1 MKIKDT
7 LCQDSVTDRTA
18 KYTIAEGWCNISS
31 LLEAAEYGDL
41 VSCRIVGNAGYFTV
55 IGELWGDENGNK
67 YVGDSRVFT
76 DELRYTEHG
85 GASRSVMA
93 VTLI

>member
-7 LCQDSVTDRTA
+7 LCVDAVTDRTA
-18 KYTIAEGWCNISS
+18 AYSISAGWQHISK

-67 YVGDSRVFT
+67 YVGDSRVFV

-85 GASRSVMA
+85 GARRTVMA